1 MFSAQRLSEK
11 YAFSPKNGPVPERP
25 VNAYRKLSYGNV
37 RQLFLR
43 RS

>member
-25 VNAYRKLSYGNV
+25 VNGYIAARNA
-37 RQLFLR
+37 FL
-43 RS
+43 